1 MYLRSIPENLH
12 AMENEKYLVPAVL
25 SAVVPGLG
33 QIVKGQFVKGLLII
47 IVGVTVAF
55 TFVWTFIVPILIWA
69 WNVYDAYT
77 STSEKNFVEDKS
89 KRVGI

>member
-1 MYLRSIPENLH
+1 
-12 AMENEKYLVPAVL
+12 MENEKYLVPAVL

-47 IVGVTVAF
+47 VVGVTVAF

>member
-1 MYLRSIPENLH
+1 
-12 AMENEKYLVPAVL
+12 MENEKYLVPAVL

-47 IVGVTVAF
+47 IVGVTIAF
-55 TFVWTFIVPILIWA
+55 TLVWTFIVPILIWV
-69 WNVYDAYT
+69 WNVSDAYT
-77 STSEKNFVEDKS
+77 STSEKSFVEDKS

>member
-1 MYLRSIPENLH
+1 
-12 AMENEKYLVPAVL
+12 MENEKYLVPAVL

-55 TFVWTFIVPILIWA
+55 TLVWTFIVPILIWA

-77 STSEKNFVEDKS
+77 SASERNFVEDKS